1 MPLKEFSKKSMDEL
15 QRLDANAIKNVQRH
29 PIVIVLD
36 NVRSMQN
43 VGSAFR
49 TADCLNVES
58 LILSGFTP
66 QPPHRDINKSAL
78 GATEVVP
85 WMHFSTAEDTI
96 HYLKSKDY
104 QIFSIEQVHNSNY
117 LETLNWAFDQP
128 IALVFGNEVEG
139 VSEPFLGASDQ
150 AIEIPQYGAK
160 HSFNIS
166 VSIGI
171 VVWEAIKNYLKQL

>member
-1 MPLKEFSKKSMDEL
+1 MSLKEFSKKSMDEL
-15 QRLDANAIKNVQRH
+15 QRLDADAIKNVARH
-29 PIVIVLD
+29 PIAIVLD

-49 TADCLNVES
+49 TADCLKAEA

-85 WMHFSTAEDTI
+85 WLHFPSANGTI
-96 HYLKSKDY
+96 AYLNKNGY
-104 QIFSIEQVHNSNY
+104 RIISIEQVHNSTS
-117 LETLNWAFDQP
+117 LDGVNWSFDKP

-139 VSEPFLGASDQ
+139 VSQSFLDASDA

-171 VVWEAIKNYLKQL
+171 VVWEAIKNYLKLL